1 MSASGFGRRFRNFLF
16 IIVLVSPANL
26 FSARI
31 CSGQTDSKATRSN
44 YVVSVQDLKM
54 AGKSHAAFDKGSHM
68 LAKAET
74 GKSIA
79 YLRHAIPQDPQH
91 YQSYYDLGVPHLRL
105 LPLPGTDQAF

>member
-31 CSGQTDSKATRSN
+31 CSGQPDPKATRSN

-54 AGKSHAAFDKGSHM
+54 AGKGHAPFDKGSHM
-68 LAKAET
+68 LAKGET
-74 GKSIA
+74 QKSIP
-79 YLRHAIPQDPQH
+79 YLEDANPQAPAH
-91 YQSYYDLGVPHLRL
+91 YQPYFYLAFPHSRL
-105 LPLPGTDQAF
+105 LP